1 MSKFSEIMK
10 DEALLALIR
19 KSGDQ
24 RDFNGAY
31 AAQHQIA
38 LALQEPLRQGI
49 LVGDVLDGIYEA
61 NVLAPGA
68 TAQYSLDLLAPGE
81 ESQHIAYTIPKSGY
95 IPQRTVEGDYVMI
108 PTYRIGNAIDWL
120 LTFARDARYDVLGRA
135 MEVLNAGFI
144 KKINDDGWHTLLAAG
159 ADRNIVVY
167 DADASAGQFT
177 KRLVS
182 LMKVLMVRNA
192 GGNTGSVRRG
202 KLTDLWLSHE
212 AVEDIRNWGVDI
224 VDDMTRREIF
234 MSDTGITKLFGIMLH
249 SIDELGEDQEYQNF
263 FTSASGLGGSLAAS
277 DVELVVGLDL
287 STRDSF
293 VMPIRQEVEIFPDP
307 IIHREQKAGFYG
319 WAEMG
324 FAVLDGRRVLLG
336 SL

>member
-1 MSKFSEIMK
+1 MSKFNEVMRN
-10 DEALLALIR
+10 EAFLALIK

-24 RDFNGAY
+24 RDFTGALQ
-31 AAQHQIA
+31 AQAQLA
-38 LALQEPLRQGI
+38 VALQEPLRQGI
-49 LVGDVLDGIYEA
+49 LVGDVTGNIFEA

-95 IPQRTVEGDYVMI
+95 IPQRLVEGDYVMI
-108 PTYRIGNAIDWL
+108 PTYRIGSSINWL

-135 MEVLNAGFI
+135 MEVLNASFV
-144 KKINDDGWHTLLAAG
+144 KKINDDAWHTLLAAG

-192 GGNTGSVRRG
+192 GGNTGSIRRG
-202 KLTDLWLSHE
+202 KLTDIWLSHE
-212 AVEDIRNWGVDI
+212 SVEDIRNWGVDI

-234 MSDTGITKLFGIMLH
+234 MAQDGITRLFGINLNN
-249 SIDELGEDQEYQNF
+249 IDELGEDQEYQNF

-287 STRDSF
+287 SNRDSF

-307 IIHREQKAGFYG
+307 VLHREQQAGFYG